1 MKTIL
6 LAICFLHLVITKN
19 YLVKTRDQGQ
29 TDKQEDVEEDHG
41 IDYCQPPAMSG

>member
-41 IDYCQPPAMSG
+41 IDHCQPPTMLG